1 MISKE
6 KQYKIQNIMLTVAL
20 LILLVTAVLPL
31 FNVNWP
37 YTKYI
42 FAFGAVLA
50 LAERLTER
58 YQGSNIRI
66 KRLYRM
72 GKVSALFFC
81 VSAFFLLY
89 PGVSTQNWLPFLMAG
104 AVLHLYATFAY
115 EHEIKK
121 EQNEKQAAE
130 ED

>member
-1 MISKE
+1 MLSKE
-6 KQYKIQNIMLTVAL
+6 KQTKIQNIMLTVAL

-31 FNVNWP
+31 FNVHWE

-58 YQGSNIRI
+58 YNGDNVRI

-72 GKVSALFFC
+72 GKISALFFC
-81 VSAFFLLY
+81 VAAFFLIY
-89 PGVSTQNWLPFLMAG
+89 PGVSGQNWLPFLMAG

-115 EHEIKK
+115 EHESKRESKK
-121 EQNEKQAAE
+121 
-130 ED
+130 D